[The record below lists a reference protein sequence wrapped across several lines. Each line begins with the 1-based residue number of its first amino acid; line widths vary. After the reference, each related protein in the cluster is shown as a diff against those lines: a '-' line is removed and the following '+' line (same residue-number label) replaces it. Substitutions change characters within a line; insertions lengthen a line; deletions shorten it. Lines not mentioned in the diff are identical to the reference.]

1 MAPSWPVCRGEAEVG
16 HVLGVLADGVLCVD
30 AGTVQAKER
39 RADKEEES
47 TISVRYGDGRRG
59 QAWRRGRPRLWTPSL
74 AS

>member
-1 MAPSWPVCRGEAEVG
+1 
-16 HVLGVLADGVLCVD
+16 VLGVLADGVLCVD